1 MNNTNTSRLPEL
13 LLHLRRKINER
24 MRDNNL
30 KHDLTIVQLE
40 VLWFVGQAKN
50 QSMDA
55 IAHHLNVKPPTAT
68 ALIEKLEK
76 QELVHRARNDEDRR
90 VVHIRLTQKAKKQIN
105 EVQKQ
110 KTKILDEIT
119 ACLSVNDKAELE
131 RIIARIIEE

>member
-1 MNNTNTSRLPEL
+1 MNNTNTSHLPEL

-30 KHDLTIVQLE
+30 KHDLTIAQME
-40 VLWFVGQAKN
+40 VLLFVGQAKN

-55 IAHHLNVKPPTAT
+55 IAHHLNVKPPSAT

-76 QELVHRARNDEDRR
+76 QELVQRAHDDKDRR

-105 EVQKQ
+105 GLQKQ

-131 RIIARIIEE
+131 RIISLMIKK

>member
-1 MNNTNTSRLPEL
+1 MNNTNTSHLPEL

-30 KHDLTIVQLE
+30 KHDLTIAQLE

-55 IAHHLNVKPPTAT
+55 IAHHLNVKPPSAT

-76 QELVHRARNDEDRR
+76 QELVHRERDDEDRR

-105 EVQKQ
+105 GLQKQ

-119 ACLSVNDKAELE
+119 ACLSVKDRTELE
-131 RIIARIIEE
+131 RIIARIIEA